1 MNKSS
6 IAVPVAIVVAAALIA
21 GAIYL
26 NGKDKTTAP
35 PTNQPASEK
44 VTVRPVDEKDH
55 IRGNP
60 NAPIMIV
67 EYSDYECPFC
77 SQFHT
82 TMQRAIEKY
91 GTTGKVA
98 WVYRHFPLKQLHP
111 NAPKIAAASEC
122 VSELGGNT
130 AFWKFTD
137 FVFTEKP
144 IEKINGQDR
153 LGFTDMKRLPE
164 FAERAGVDKSRFE
177 LCNNSSKYD
186 EAIATAITD
195 AMKAGGTGT
204 PHTLIVAGNEVK
216 ATLPGAIPFENY
228 NDQSGATQS
237 GLDAILADL
246 VGQVPSVPTVQHNTA
261 TTSTSTQ

>member
-26 NGKDKTTAP
+26 NGKEKTPAP
-35 PTNQPASEK
+35 TDQPKPEE
-44 VTVRPVDEKDH
+44 VTIRPVSEKDH

-60 NAPIMIV
+60 NAPIMLV
-67 EYSDYECPFC
+67 EYSDYECPYC
-77 SQFHT
+77 SRFHV
-82 TMQRAIEKY
+82 TMKRAIEKY

-111 NAPKIAAASEC
+111 NASKIAAASEC
-122 VSELGGNT
+122 VAELGGNE

-144 IEKINGQDR
+144 IEKINGQDQF
-153 LGFTDMKRLPE
+153 GFTDMRRLSE

-177 LCNNSSKYD
+177 LCNNSGKYD
-186 EAIATAITD
+186 ETINTAVTE

-204 PHTLIVAGNEVK
+204 PHTLIVAGNEIK

-228 NDQSGATQS
+228 RGSTGEMVS
-237 GLDAILADL
+237 GLDEILADL
-246 VGQVPSVPTVQHNTA
+246 VGQVPAQPAINT
-261 TTSTSTQ
+261 TGTSTP

>member
-6 IAVPVAIVVAAALIA
+6 IAVPAAIVVAAALIA

-26 NGKDKTTAP
+26 NGKNNPPSPAP
-35 PTNQPASEK
+35 GGQPKPEEI
-44 VTVRPVDEKDH
+44 TFRPIDQSDH

-60 NAPIMIV
+60 NAPIMLV

-82 TMQRAIEKY
+82 TMTRAIEKY

-98 WVYRHFPLKQLHP
+98 WVYRHFPLSQLHP

-122 VSELGGNT
+122 VAELGGNE

-137 FVFTEKP
+137 LVFNEKPTEKV
-144 IEKINGQDR
+144 NGQDQ
-153 LGFTDMKRLPE
+153 LGFTDMSTLSE
-164 FAERAGVDKSRFE
+164 FAGRAGVDLGRFD
-177 LCNNSSKYD
+177 LCNNSGKYND
-186 EAIATAITD
+186 EIDIAVTE

-204 PHTLIVAGNEVK
+204 PHTLIVAGNEIK

-228 NDQSGATQS
+228 ATAAGQQS
-237 GLDAILADL
+237 GLDEILADL
-246 VGQVPSVPTVQHNTA
+246 TA
-261 TTSTSTQ
+261 QIPDQPAAQ